1 MRAAAVMYIGP
12 WQEYKLS
19 QQNKAPARG
28 RQPNGGGG
36 AEAAA
41 AAMQRRELRDAIEHA
56 VSSQLDP
63 AAAAKARCEE
73 GSARTPGAFDSH
85 RHLTD
90 AAHPLRNLG

>member
-1 MRAAAVMYIGP
+1 
-12 WQEYKLS
+12 
-19 QQNKAPARG
+19 
-28 RQPNGGGG
+28 
-36 AEAAA
+36 
-41 AAMQRRELRDAIEHA
+41 MQRRELRDAIEHA

-73 GSARTPGAFDSH
+73 GSGRTPGAFDSH